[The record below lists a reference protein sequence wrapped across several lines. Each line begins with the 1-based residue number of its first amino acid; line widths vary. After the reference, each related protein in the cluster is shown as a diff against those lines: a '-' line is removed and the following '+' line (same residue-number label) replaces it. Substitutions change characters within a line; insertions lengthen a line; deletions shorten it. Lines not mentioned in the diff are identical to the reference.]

1 MKANQSS
8 QAKRASQMEHPKVSN
23 AEMLKRVVRFSDYT
37 KENAVPLMFIDS
49 LLPGH
54 HRLNYAVIG
63 DTASENADFTPI
75 LTQPHKF
82 QIGMFK
88 AMPNGNGPAYH
99 THDYVE
105 LFLPLEGRWRF
116 YWGND
121 PEGEPEGEVI
131 LERWDLISFP
141 PGLWRG
147 FENISNQPAWCFAV
161 LEPHE
166 VFQGKDPIWA
176 PSVLRE
182 AKKLGFEADEHG
194 QMIKPANYDEL
205 NAQLLDEMYSR

>member
-1 MKANQSS
+1 MN
-8 QAKRASQMEHPKVSN
+8 HPSVTPE
-23 AEMLKRVVRFSDYT
+23 EMLQRVVRFSDYT

-63 DTASENADFTPI
+63 DTASENPDFKPI
-75 LTQPHKF
+75 LAQPHNF

-99 THDYVE
+99 THDYIE
-105 LFLPLEGRWRF
+105 LFLPLEGKWRF

-121 PEGEPEGEVI
+121 PEGDPEGEVF
-131 LERWDLISFP
+131 LEKWDLISFP

-147 FENISNQPAWCFAV
+147 FENIDDKPAWCFAV
-161 LEPHE
+161 LETHT
-166 VFQGKDPIWA
+166 VFEGKDPYWSPQVIRA
-176 PSVLRE
+176 ARE
-182 AKKLGFEADEHG
+182 MGFAADDDG
-194 QMIKPANYDEL
+194 RMQKPANFEQI
-205 NAQLLDEMYSR
+205 NAEMLEKMYHA

>member
-1 MKANQSS
+1 MN
-8 QAKRASQMEHPKVSN
+8 HPKVTPE
-23 AEMLKRVVRFSDYT
+23 EMMQRIVRFSDYT

-63 DTASENADFTPI
+63 DTASENPDFRPI

-99 THDYVE
+99 THDYIE
-105 LFLPLEGRWRF
+105 IFLPLEGKWRF

-121 PEGEPEGEVI
+121 PESEPEGEVI
-131 LERWDLISFP
+131 LGQWDLISFP
-141 PGLWRG
+141 PGLYRG
-147 FENISNQPAWCFAV
+147 FENIDDQPAWCFAV
-161 LEPHE
+161 LEQHE
-166 VFQGKDPIWA
+166 VFAGKDPYWSPKVIRA
-176 PSVLRE
+176 ARE
-182 AKKLGFEADEHG
+182 MGFQSDDNG
-194 QMIKPANYDEL
+194 KMVKPANFVQL
-205 NAQLLDEMYSR
+205 NAEMLEKMYNA

>member
-1 MKANQSS
+1 MN
-8 QAKRASQMEHPKVSN
+8 HPTVSVE
-23 AEMLKRVVRFSDYT
+23 EMLQRVVRFGDYT
-37 KENAVPLMFIDS
+37 KNNAVPLMFIDS

-63 DTASENADFTPI
+63 DTASENPDFTPI

-99 THDYVE
+99 THDYIE
-105 LFLPLEGRWRF
+105 IFLPLEGKWRF

-131 LERWDLISFP
+131 LGKWDLISFP
-141 PGLWRG
+141 PGLYRG
-147 FENISNQPAWCFAV
+147 FENIDDQPAWCFAV
-161 LEPHE
+161 LEQHK
-166 VFQGKDPIWA
+166 VFEGKDPYWSPKVIRA
-176 PSVLRE
+176 AAE
-182 AKKLGFEADEHG
+182 MGFQSDEKG
-194 QMIKPANYDEL
+194 KMIKPANFAEL
-205 NAQLLDEMYSR
+205 NAEMLEKMYNA